1 MYFWKYPEDEGKVA
15 PSEQISMH
23 DCFTELPVSLAPREV
38 CSRLNTF
45 MLETQR
51 RLQPGDKNALNMHL
65 VCNKK
70 VKISTLGKMV
80 KFYLYMPTILSNSNV
95 LL

>member
-70 VKISTLGKMV
+70 VKISTNRGI
-80 KFYLYMPTILSNSNV
+80 FAYMPTILSNSNV